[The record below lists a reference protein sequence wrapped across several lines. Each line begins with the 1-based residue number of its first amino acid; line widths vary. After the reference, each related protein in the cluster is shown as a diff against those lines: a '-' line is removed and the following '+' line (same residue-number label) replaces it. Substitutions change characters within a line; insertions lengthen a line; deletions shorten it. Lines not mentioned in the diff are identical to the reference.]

1 MGGELQLAAAL
12 LPPAACQQVACNC
25 LPDAAQKARAA
36 AVWWLLRC
44 PCRHSCLGAL
54 NWLAGALGG
63 GRYARG
69 AGRRAA
75 ALPPLHLRVLRALWR
90 PRPGVP
96 RCACLGAPG
105 EVRPLTCCALAG
117 AGTPP
122 ALRPPFLLSRRRP
135 HSCRTAPTPCPAVD
149 LLPSSVSLRILWE
162 LPRGIQ
168 ARVLW
173 AAARRKHPEPI
184 VAGAPC
190 LRSLRRWCRPVQVA
204 AAGRSPAPL
213 PACLPWAPPSQA
225 ALWAHPPPPAST
237 AAAGAVADP
246 EVLGYLKLYALLLDR
261 AQVRR
266 AGGLRASQDLPRPRC
281 LGALLRCAPWPHCQL
296 ASQGMQ
302 PRGGP

>member
-1 MGGELQLAAAL
+1 M
-12 LPPAACQQVACNC
+12 
-25 LPDAAQKARAA
+25 
-36 AVWWLLRC
+36 WWLLRC
-44 PCRHSCLGAL
+44 PCRRSCLGAL

-75 ALPPLHLRVLRALWR
+75 AAAALPPPCHRCTSECCEHYGVRARVYHGAPAWGRLVRCGSSRVALLQAQAR
-90 PRPGVP
+90 PL
-96 RCACLGAPG
+96 RCA
-105 EVRPLTCCALAG
+105 
-117 AGTPP
+117 
-122 ALRPPFLLSRRRP
+122 PFLLSRRRP

-184 VAGAPC
+184 VAGAPR
-190 LRSLRRWCRPVQVA
+190 LRSLRRWYRPVQVA
-204 AAGRSPAPL
+204 AAGRGPAPL